1 MRIKMSYGRHGL
13 ELELPDEWQADI
25 IGKKSMPILKDPA
38 EAVAGALAAPVDS
51 PRLSELARP
60 GKRASIL
67 ICDITRPVPNH
78 LFLRPIVDELT
89 HGGVALEDITIL
101 VATGLHRPNQGRELA
116 ELVGDPWVL
125 GKVRIENHFARNN
138 ADHVKVG
145 VTSRGT
151 AAKLDRRFVDAD
163 IRIATGLVEP
173 HFMAGYS
180 GGRKVIT
187 PGVAQAETITRLHT
201 ATYLED
207 PKSANCVL
215 SGNPLH
221 QEQMEIVKLL
231 GGALALNTV
240 VDEKRR
246 LSFVNFGEIE
256 ASHIQAVEF
265 VRPYAEV
272 LLDRPYATVLTS
284 SAGYPLDKTYYQTI
298 KGMVGAMDILA
309 RGGSMFVVSEISEGL
324 GSPEYIQAQ
333 ERLLALGMQ
342 GFLEN
347 IRLKQFAAIDEWQTE
362 MQLKAMRKGRV
373 WLYTKGLDQ
382 SEQRLTGVEVIDS
395 KQALMSGIA
404 AGLDQDKRL
413 AVIPE
418 GPYVLPFLQ
427 SINYGA

>member
-1 MRIKMSYGRHGL
+1 MRVEMSYGRHGL
-13 ELELPDEWQADI
+13 PLELPEDWQVTI
-25 IGKKSMPILKDPA
+25 ISKKSMPVTEDPA
-38 EAVAGALAAPVDS
+38 GEIARALAS
-51 PRLSELARP
+51 PMGSPTLAEMAGH
-60 GKRASIL
+60 GKTACIL

-78 LFLRPIVDELT
+78 LFLRPLMEELIR
-89 HGGVALEDITIL
+89 GGVALGDITIL
-101 VATGLHRPNQGRELA
+101 VATGLHRPNQGGELA

-125 GKVRIENHFARNN
+125 EKVRVKNHFARRDE
-138 ADHVKVG
+138 DHIEIG

-151 AAKLDRRFVDAD
+151 KARLDRRFALAD

-187 PGVAQAETITRLHT
+187 PGVAHAETITRLHT

-221 QEQMEIVKLL
+221 EEQMEIIKLL

-240 VDEKRR
+240 IDEKRR
-246 LSFVNFGEIE
+246 LSYVNFGEIE
-256 ASHIQAVEF
+256 ASHAKAVGF

-272 LLDRPYATVLTS
+272 VIDKPFATVLTS
-284 SAGYPLDKTYYQTI
+284 SAGYPLDKTYYQTV

-309 RGGSMFVVSEISEGL
+309 PGGSMFVVSEISEGL

-333 ERLLALGMQ
+333 ERLLALGTG
-342 GFLEN
+342 GFLAD
-347 IRLKQFAAIDEWQTE
+347 IQDKRFAAIDEWQTE
-362 MQLKAMRKGRV
+362 MQLKPMRKGRV
-373 WLYTKGLDQ
+373 YLFTEALQGR
-382 SEQRLTGVEVIDS
+382 EQNLTGVEVLSS
-395 KQALMSGIA
+395 KEALLNKIA
-404 AGLDQDKRL
+404 ASLDQDKRL

-418 GPYVLPFLQ
+418 GPYVLPFLK
-427 SINYGA
+427 SSNPG